1 MGTTSEGHSTSSRVM
16 IPATVPSTKLHA
28 QVPTASGLTAF
39 AHYSCCVS
47 IVGLGMTQGGFST
60 NGTNRMKPWPSSATV
75 YLRNDLTRWL
85 AATPAGSRN
94 GVAGG
99 YFFSSGFAASLALSS
114 DFGLAAV
121 FSFAGS
127 AFIASP
133 LAGSAFFTSVVFAVF
148 ASVDFVGSA
157 FL

>member
-1 MGTTSEGHSTSSRVM
+1 
-16 IPATVPSTKLHA
+16 
-28 QVPTASGLTAF
+28 
-39 AHYSCCVS
+39 
-47 IVGLGMTQGGFST
+47 
-60 NGTNRMKPWPSSATV
+60 MKPWPSSATV
-75 YLRNDLTRWL
+75 YLRNDLTRGL

-127 AFIASP
+127 AFIALP
-133 LAGSAFFTSVVFAVF
+133 LAVLVFFVSVFSDFVFLAFFVLVGDVFF
-148 ASVDFVGSA
+148 IM
-157 FL
+157 